1 MKTCRL
7 LLVALL
13 TLSASGCASIAMTSG
28 RVVIKDDNHVIDVS
42 FNDHDRK
49 VIHDYYAHQKKHKGK
64 KMPPGLAKR
73 GGDLPPGLAKR
84 DVLPPGLQGRA
95 LPNELEAQLTPLPS
109 AYVRVRIGGDLV
121 LLDRKTRVVLDVIYG
136 VAA

>member
-1 MKTCRL
+1 MNTCRL
-7 LLVALL
+7 LMAALL
-13 TLSASGCASIAMTSG
+13 TMSASGCATTAITSG
-28 RVVIKDDNHVIDVS
+28 RVVIKDDNYTVDVS
-42 FNDHDRK
+42 FNDHDRR
-49 VIHDYYAHQKKHKGK
+49 VIHQYYANHRRHNGK

-73 GGDLPPGLAKR
+73 GGALPPGLAKR

-95 LPNELEAQLTPLPS
+95 LPSDLEAKLTPLPS

-121 LLDRKTRVVLDVIYG
+121 LMDRKTRVVLDVIYG

>member
-1 MKTCRL
+1 MNTRRL

-13 TLSASGCASIAMTSG
+13 TLSASGCATTAMTSG
-28 RVVIKDDNHVIDVS
+28 RVVIKDDNYRVDVN

-49 VIHDYYAHQKKHKGK
+49 VIREYYGHQKKHNGK

-73 GGDLPPGLAKR
+73 GGNLPPGLAKR

-95 LPNELEAQLTPLPS
+95 LPRDLEVQLTPLPS
-109 AYVRVRIGGDLV
+109 AYMRVRIGGDLV